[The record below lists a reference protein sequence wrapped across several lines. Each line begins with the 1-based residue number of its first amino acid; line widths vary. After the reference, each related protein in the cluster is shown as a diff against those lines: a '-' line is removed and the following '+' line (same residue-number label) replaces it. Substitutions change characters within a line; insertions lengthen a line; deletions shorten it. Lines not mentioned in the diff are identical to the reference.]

1 MLNHSRPSISHS
13 RRKRNCVGFIYNCV
27 PDGIVLINVRRLEWP
42 DQFEHT
48 RVCVLLLLRQWGTT
62 ERHIATQPSE
72 RTSRKLLRFFRR
84 VFISIVKNNWTLI
97 LLNDV
102 ISKMLSRRCKG
113 VRTCFGNKIHTL
125 SISYCLLGPVISAAA
140 WCAER
145 AMAAASSFPM
155 GPKARTLSPLSAWF
169 LPKTELPAHELLS
182 GKWRKFLQNLTS
194 RLILV
199 PLVFDN
205 LPQC

>member
-1 MLNHSRPSISHS
+1 MAWSIWAHVS
-13 RRKRNCVGFIYNCV
+13 
-27 PDGIVLINVRRLEWP
+27 
-42 DQFEHT
+42 
-48 RVCVLLLLRQWGTT
+48 VCVAGNEARPT

-125 SISYCLLGPVISAAA
+125 SISYCLLGPVISCVCCGVVRREPRQHQASLWAPKRAPCRRFLHESCPKPSYQHSILPTREVYNVSRIHYFKFSRGHYINNIASTSQNQEKLIA
-140 WCAER
+140 WVQSLPVNSRWNAL
-145 AMAAASSFPM
+145 
-155 GPKARTLSPLSAWF
+155 KALEFVLMLSIWN
-169 LPKTELPAHELLS
+169 
-182 GKWRKFLQNLTS
+182 RQ
-194 RLILV
+194 
-199 PLVFDN
+199 
-205 LPQC
+205 